1 MRMSRQLRGLRN
13 LIHRGYLPVYECIA
27 ARVSEYAHGRPYTLY
42 DSVSSARVSEYA
54 HGRPYTLY
62 DSVSSIEEISGQ
74 LTTADWECTT
84 IIRGIFGLQL

>member
-1 MRMSRQLRGLRN
+1 MWMARQLRGLRN

-27 ARVSEYAHGRPYTLY
+27 
-42 DSVSSARVSEYA
+42 ARVSEYA